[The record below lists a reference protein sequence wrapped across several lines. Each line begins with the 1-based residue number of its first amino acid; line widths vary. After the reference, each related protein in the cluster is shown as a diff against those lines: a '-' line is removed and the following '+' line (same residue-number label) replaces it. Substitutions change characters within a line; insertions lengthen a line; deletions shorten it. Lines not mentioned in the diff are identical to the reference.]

1 MALIASL
8 VVGANM
14 ATAAGGNSQKL
25 STPPDRARFLALH
38 RSARAIITGKQS
50 AASEDYSLTE
60 VPIFVLT
67 RSPEP
72 LHLPNPHMQQIH
84 IDDNLREVVKEITL
98 GIDRDI
104 VVEAG
109 PQLLRALVDS
119 GLVEILQL
127 SLSPINGDERFIDV
141 ESLLKNF
148 SIESDETIDGTRLL
162 QCRYRRDSANS

>member
-14 ATAAGGNSQKL
+14 ATAAGGSSQKL

-60 VPIFVLT
+60 VPIFILS

-72 LHLPNPHMQQIH
+72 LHLPSPHMQQIF
-84 IDDNLREVVKEITL
+84 IDDNLREVIQEIKL
-98 GIDRDI
+98 EIEGDI

-109 PQLLRALVDS
+109 PQLLRALVDC

-127 SLSPINGDERFIDV
+127 SLSPIDGDEHFIDV
-141 ESLLKNF
+141 DTLLKDF
-148 SIESDETIDGTRLL
+148 SIENDETLDGTRLL